1 MENDIKE
8 LSGVKVHCPFEM
20 AVDLVELVEHP
31 RNPNKHGDKQIAL
44 LAKIIRNQGW
54 RNPIVVS
61 ADSGFIVA
69 GHGRLMAAKVLNV
82 EQVPVD
88 YQPFDNEA
96 EEYAHLIADNRIAE
110 LAEADKSELAKL
122 VRELEDKI
130 DLDLTGFDA
139 PSLEEL
145 LATKEEK
152 QVDAEPKTDKA
163 AELQVKWKTEKG
175 QLWKLGEHRLLC
187 GDSTNAKDVERVLGD
202 DKADIMVTDPPY
214 GVNYDPSWRAEAG
227 ITLNENKLG
236 KVQNDDIAD
245 WTPAWQLFDGDVCYV
260 YHAGAKAGTVQQSL
274 EDSGF
279 NIRSQI
285 IWSKD
290 KMALSRGDY
299 HWQHEP
305 CWYGVRDGK
314 KGNRTEDRTQTT
326 VWQIAARED
335 SGHGHG
341 TQKPVECMARP
352 IRNHHCSTVYEPFS
366 GSGTTI
372 IACEQLDK
380 KCRAIEIDP
389 NYVAVA
395 LERYVDAT
403 GKEPVLLNARD

>member
-8 LSGVKVHCPFEM
+8 LSGVKVHCAFEK
-20 AVDLVELVEHP
+20 AVDVVDLVEHP
-31 RNPNKHGDKQIAL
+31 RNPNKHSDKQIAL

-88 YQPFDNEA
+88 FQPFDNEA

-352 IRNHHCSTVYEPFS
+352 IRNHHCTTVYEPFS

>member
-8 LSGVKVHCPFEM
+8 LSGVKVHCAFEK
-20 AVDLVELVEHP
+20 AVDVVDLVEHP

-187 GDSTNAKDVERVLGD
+187 GDSTNAKDVKRVLGD

-227 ITLNENKLG
+227 MTLNENKLG

-352 IRNHHCSTVYEPFS
+352 IRNHHCTTVYEPFS

>member
-8 LSGVKVHCPFEM
+8 LSGVKVHCAFEK
-20 AVDLVELVEHP
+20 AVDVVDLVEHP

-202 DKADIMVTDPPY
+202 DRADIMVTDPPY
-214 GVNYDPSWRAEAG
+214 GVNYDPAWRAEAG

-314 KGNRTEDRTQTT
+314 KGSRTEDRTQTT

-352 IRNHHCSTVYEPFS
+352 IRNHHCTTVYEPFS

>member
-8 LSGVKVHCPFEM
+8 LSGVKVHCAFEK
-20 AVDLVELVEHP
+20 AVDVVDLVEHP

-145 LATKEEK
+145 LATKEES

-227 ITLNENKLG
+227 MTVNENKLG

-285 IWSKD
+285 IWAKD

>member
-1 MENDIKE
+1 MEKDIKE
-8 LSGVKVHCPFEM
+8 LSGVKVHCAFEK
-20 AVDLVELVEHP
+20 AVDVVDLVEHP

-175 QLWKLGEHRLLC
+175 QMWKLGEHRLLC

-352 IRNHHCSTVYEPFS
+352 ISNHHCSTVYEPFS

>member
-8 LSGVKVHCPFEM
+8 LSGVKVHCAFEK
-20 AVDLVELVEHP
+20 AVDVVDLVEHP

-44 LAKIIRNQGW
+44 LAKFIRNQGW

-145 LATKEEK
+145 LATKEES

-187 GDSTNAKDVERVLGD
+187 GDSTNAKDVDRVLGD

>member
-8 LSGVKVHCPFEM
+8 LSGVKVHCAFEK
-20 AVDLVELVEHP
+20 AVDVVDLVEHP

-175 QLWKLGEHRLLC
+175 QMWKLGEHRLLC

-227 ITLNENKLG
+227 MTVNENKLG

-352 IRNHHCSTVYEPFS
+352 IRNHHCTTVYEPFS

>member
-8 LSGVKVHCPFEM
+8 LSGVKVHCAFEK
-20 AVDLVELVEHP
+20 AVDVVDLVEHP

-187 GDSTNAKDVERVLGD
+187 GDSTNAKDVERELGD

-227 ITLNENKLG
+227 MTVNENKLG

>member
-8 LSGVKVHCPFEM
+8 LSGVKVHCAFEK
-20 AVDLVELVEHP
+20 AVDVVDLVEHP

-175 QLWKLGEHRLLC
+175 QMWKLGEHRLLC

-214 GVNYDPSWRAEAG
+214 GVNYDPSWRAKAG
-227 ITLNENKLG
+227 MTVNENKLG

-352 IRNHHCSTVYEPFS
+352 IRNHHCTTVYEPFS

>member
-1 MENDIKE
+1 MENDMKE
-8 LSGVKVHCPFEM
+8 LSGVKVHCAFEK
-20 AVDLVELVEHP
+20 AVDVVDLVEHP

-227 ITLNENKLG
+227 MTVNENKLG

>member
-8 LSGVKVHCPFEM
+8 LSGVKVHCAFEK
-20 AVDLVELVEHP
+20 AVDVVDLVEHP

-122 VRELEDKI
+122 VQELEDKI

-352 IRNHHCSTVYEPFS
+352 IRNHHCTTVYEPFS

>member
-8 LSGVKVHCPFEM
+8 LSGVKVHCAFEK
-20 AVDLVELVEHP
+20 AVDVVDLVEHP
-31 RNPNKHGDKQIAL
+31 RNPNKHSDKQIAL

-352 IRNHHCSTVYEPFS
+352 IRNHHCTTVYEPFS

>member
-8 LSGVKVHCPFEM
+8 LSGVKVHCAFEK
-20 AVDLVELVEHP
+20 AVDVVDLVEHP
-31 RNPNKHGDKQIAL
+31 RNPNKHSDKQIAL

-227 ITLNENKLG
+227 MTVNENKLG

>member
-8 LSGVKVHCPFEM
+8 LSGVKVHCAFEK
-20 AVDLVELVEHP
+20 AVDVVDLVEHP

-44 LAKIIRNQGW
+44 QAKIIRNQGW

-145 LATKEEK
+145 LATKEES

-227 ITLNENKLG
+227 MTVNENKLG

-299 HWQHEP
+299 HWQYEP

-352 IRNHHCSTVYEPFS
+352 IRNHHCTTVYEPFS

>member
-8 LSGVKVHCPFEM
+8 LSGVKVHCAFEK
-20 AVDLVELVEHP
+20 AVDVVDLVEHP

-187 GDSTNAKDVERVLGD
+187 GDSTNAKDVDRVLGD

-227 ITLNENKLG
+227 MTVNENKLG

>member
-8 LSGVKVHCPFEM
+8 LSGVKVHCAFEK
-20 AVDLVELVEHP
+20 AVDVVDLVEHP

-145 LATKEEK
+145 LATKEES

>member
-8 LSGVKVHCPFEM
+8 LSGVKVHCAFEK
-20 AVDLVELVEHP
+20 AVDVVDLVEHP
-31 RNPNKHGDKQIAL
+31 RNPNKHSDKQIAL

-202 DKADIMVTDPPY
+202 EKADIMVTDPPY

-352 IRNHHCSTVYEPFS
+352 IRNHHCTTVYEPFS

>member
-1 MENDIKE
+1 MENDMKE
-8 LSGVKVHCPFEM
+8 LSGVKVHCAFEK
-20 AVDLVELVEHP
+20 AVDVVDLVEHP

-227 ITLNENKLG
+227 MTVNENKLG

-352 IRNHHCSTVYEPFS
+352 IRNHHCTTVYEPFS

>member
-8 LSGVKVHCPFEM
+8 LSGVKVHCAFEK
-20 AVDLVELVEHP
+20 AVDVVDLVEHP

>member
-8 LSGVKVHCPFEM
+8 LSGVKVHCAFEK
-20 AVDLVELVEHP
+20 AVDVVDLVEHP
-31 RNPNKHGDKQIAL
+31 RNPNKHSDKQIAL

>member
-1 MENDIKE
+1 MENDMKE
-8 LSGVKVHCPFEM
+8 LSGVKVHCAFEK
-20 AVDLVELVEHP
+20 AVDVVDLVEHP
-31 RNPNKHGDKQIAL
+31 RKPNKHGDKQIAL

-227 ITLNENKLG
+227 MTVNENKLG

-352 IRNHHCSTVYEPFS
+352 IRNHHCTTVYEPFS

>member
-8 LSGVKVHCPFEM
+8 LSGVKVHCAFEK
-20 AVDLVELVEHP
+20 AVDGVDLVEHP
-31 RNPNKHGDKQIAL
+31 RNPNKHSDKQIAL

-352 IRNHHCSTVYEPFS
+352 IRNHHCTTVYEPFS

>member
-8 LSGVKVHCPFEM
+8 LSGVKVHCAFEK
-20 AVDLVELVEHP
+20 AVDVVDLVEHP

-352 IRNHHCSTVYEPFS
+352 IRNHHCTTVYEPFS

>member
-8 LSGVKVHCPFEM
+8 LSGVKVHCAFEK
-20 AVDLVELVEHP
+20 AVDVVDLVEHP

-145 LATKEEK
+145 LATKDEK

-227 ITLNENKLG
+227 MTVNENKLG

>member
-8 LSGVKVHCPFEM
+8 LSGVKVHCAFEK
-20 AVDLVELVEHP
+20 AVDVVDLVEHP

-139 PSLEEL
+139 PSIEEL
-145 LATKEEK
+145 LATKEES

-227 ITLNENKLG
+227 MTVNENKLG

>member
-1 MENDIKE
+1 M
-8 LSGVKVHCPFEM
+8 
-20 AVDLVELVEHP
+20 
-31 RNPNKHGDKQIAL
+31 
-44 LAKIIRNQGW
+44 
-54 RNPIVVS
+54 
-61 ADSGFIVA
+61 
-69 GHGRLMAAKVLNV
+69 
-82 EQVPVD
+82 
-88 YQPFDNEA
+88 
-96 EEYAHLIADNRIAE
+96 
-110 LAEADKSELAKL
+110 
-122 VRELEDKI
+122 
-130 DLDLTGFDA
+130 
-139 PSLEEL
+139 
-145 LATKEEK
+145 
-152 QVDAEPKTDKA
+152 DAEPKTDKA

-202 DKADIMVTDPPY
+202 DKANIMVTDPPY

-227 ITLNENKLG
+227 MTVNENKLG

-326 VWQIAARED
+326 VWQIAALED

-352 IRNHHCSTVYEPFS
+352 IRNHHCTTVYEPFS

>member
-1 MENDIKE
+1 MENNMKE
-8 LSGVKVHCPFEM
+8 LSGVKVHCAFEK
-20 AVDLVELVEHP
+20 AVDVVDLVEHP

-139 PSLEEL
+139 PSIEEL
-145 LATKEEK
+145 LATKEES

-187 GDSTNAKDVERVLGD
+187 GDSTNAKDVDRVLGD

-352 IRNHHCSTVYEPFS
+352 IRNHHCTTVYEPFS

>member
-8 LSGVKVHCPFEM
+8 LSGVKVHCAFEK
-20 AVDLVELVEHP
+20 AVDVVDLVEHP
-31 RNPNKHGDKQIAL
+31 RNPNKHSDKQIAL

-88 YQPFDNEA
+88 YQPFDNKA

-122 VRELEDKI
+122 VQELEDKI

-314 KGNRTEDRTQTT
+314 KGSRTEDRTQTT

-372 IACEQLDK
+372 IAGEQLDK

>member
-1 MENDIKE
+1 MENDMKE
-8 LSGVKVHCPFEM
+8 LSGVKVHCAFEK
-20 AVDLVELVEHP
+20 AVDVVDLVEHP

-139 PSLEEL
+139 PSIEEL
-145 LATKEEK
+145 LATKEES

-187 GDSTNAKDVERVLGD
+187 GDSTNAKDVDRVLGD

>member
-8 LSGVKVHCPFEM
+8 LSGVKVHCAFEK
-20 AVDLVELVEHP
+20 AVDVVDLVEHP

-214 GVNYDPSWRAEAG
+214 GVNYDPAWRAEAG

-314 KGNRTEDRTQTT
+314 KGNRTEARTQTT

>member
-8 LSGVKVHCPFEM
+8 LSGVKVHCAFEK
-20 AVDLVELVEHP
+20 AVDVVDLVEHP

-227 ITLNENKLG
+227 MTVNENKLG

-285 IWSKD
+285 IWAKD